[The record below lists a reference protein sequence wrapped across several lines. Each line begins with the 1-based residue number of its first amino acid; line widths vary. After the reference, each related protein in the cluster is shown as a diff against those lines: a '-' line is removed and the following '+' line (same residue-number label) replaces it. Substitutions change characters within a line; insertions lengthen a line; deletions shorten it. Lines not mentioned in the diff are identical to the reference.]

1 MDIEW
6 LGLMNNINDLIRI
19 KRQIR
24 IWDRIRVGAIVTGYT
39 IAAILTGVAIYVSF

>member
-1 MDIEW
+1 M
-6 LGLMNNINDLIRI
+6 NINDQIRI

-39 IAAILTGVAIYVSF
+39 LVAILTGVAIYVSL